1 MKRTLLLIGLG
12 AAFLAVSLWVTLSGG
27 RSARAIRTKYRLGG
41 AILSLT
47 AALSLASCENGNGP
61 FTTCYDPVTGFNRI
75 EAPETLSSSEL
86 RNGDIV
92 RFDVWGEFE
101 TTVKISLIAAGGLEL
116 QSESYELKPYED
128 REILFT
134 IAAGEYRGAAT
145 LRLEYDEHLIGT
157 NVTPVSR
164 DIDVIITNEFVDFH
178 VSTIICS
185 KCYRTV

>member
-61 FTTCYDPVTGFNRI
+61 FTTCYDPVTGFNSI

-92 RFDVWGEFE
+92 RFDAWGEFE
-101 TTVKISLIAAGGLEL
+101 TTVKISLIAAGGLDL
-116 QSESYELKPYED
+116 QSESYELKPYKV

-145 LRLEYDEHLIGT
+145 LRLEYDEHIIGT

-164 DIDVIITNEFVDFH
+164 DIDVIITE
-178 VSTIICS
+178 
-185 KCYRTV
+185 

>member
-12 AAFLAVSLWVTLSGG
+12 TAFLAVSLWVTLSGG

-47 AALSLASCENGNGP
+47 AALSLASCEKGP
-61 FTTCYDPVTGFNRI
+61 ITTCYDPVTGFNRI

-92 RFDVWGEFE
+92 RFDAWGEFE

-116 QSESYELKPYED
+116 QSESYELKPYKV

-145 LRLEYDEHLIGT
+145 LRLEYDEHIIGT
-157 NVTPVSR
+157 DVTPVSR
-164 DIDVIITNEFVDFH
+164 DIDVIITE
-178 VSTIICS
+178 
-185 KCYRTV
+185 

>member
-47 AALSLASCENGNGP
+47 AALSLASCEKGP
-61 FTTCYDPVTGFNRI
+61 ITTCYDPVTGFNSI

-92 RFDVWGEFE
+92 RFDAWGEFE

-116 QSESYELKPYED
+116 QSESYELKPYKV

-145 LRLEYDEHLIGT
+145 LRLEYDEHIIGT

-164 DIDVIITNEFVDFH
+164 DIDVIITE
-178 VSTIICS
+178 
-185 KCYRTV
+185 